1 MASLEIL
8 GMEKVIGN
16 RGAAVAPIERLIFCR
31 DRASDGKF
39 GDFGDGESYR

>member
-1 MASLEIL
+1 MAMLKNL

-16 RGAAVAPIERLIFCR
+16 RGAAVAPVERLIFCS

-39 GDFGDGESYR
+39 GGT